1 MGCVYMKLSNI
12 ALCSVLALGV
22 TGIQA
27 KTFKWASASDI
38 ATWDIHSQNNALQNG
53 IHSAVYESL
62 LYYNSRTFK
71 IEPVLATSW
80 NQLTPTQLRLNL
92 RTGVKFHDGT
102 PFTADDAVFSIQRA
116 MAKSSNFTPYING
129 VDRVVKVNATTI
141 DVITNGAN
149 PVLLNQMTELRMMS
163 KAWAEK
169 NNSVD
174 PKDIKTKDEN
184 FAHRNANG
192 TGPFK
197 LKEWKAD
204 QRLVL
209 EKNAGWWGTMEG
221 NATEIIYTPIKAE
234 ATRIAALLT
243 GEVDFVLDPS
253 PQDLPRIRSNGALKV
268 LDGVENRTIF
278 FGFDHGR
285 DELVGSSV
293 KGKNPLKDLRVRQ
306 ALNKA
311 VDSEAITRVT
321 MRGLGQPTAALVAP
335 QVAGWNAELHKRPAV
350 DIDEAKK
357 LLADAGY
364 KDGFEVDFACPNNR
378 YINDEEICQA
388 VTAMWSRIGI
398 KAKLRTLPLVTYFPM
413 IQRNEASIYMLGWGV
428 PTFDAVYSLQ
438 SLVRTVGTGGDGN
451 YNVGKYSNPKLD
463 AVIDRAKTESD
474 PFVRPRL
481 LAQALEIA
489 KNDVSHIVLHN
500 QVIPWV
506 MRKNIDVVHRADNR
520 IDWRLVKVN

>member
-1 MGCVYMKLSNI
+1 MKLSTI
-12 ALCSVLALGV
+12 ALCAALAVGS

-53 IHSAVYESL
+53 IHAAVYETL
-62 LYYNSRTFK
+62 VYYNSKTFK

-80 NQLTPTQLRLNL
+80 NQMTPTQLRLNL

-116 MAKSSNFTPYING
+116 MAKSSNFTPYTNG

-141 DVITNGAN
+141 DVITKGAN

-184 FAHRNANG
+184 FAHRNTNG

-209 EKNAGWWGTMEG
+209 EKNTEWWGTMEG
-221 NATEIIYTPIKAE
+221 NATEIVYTPIKAE

-243 GEVDFVLDPS
+243 GEVDLVLDPS
-253 PQDLPRIRSNGALKV
+253 PQDLPRVRSNDALKV
-268 LDGVENRTIF
+268 MDGVENRTIF

-311 VDSEAITRVT
+311 VDAEAITRVT

-335 QVAGWNAELHKRPAV
+335 QVAGWNAELHKRPPV
-350 DIDEAKK
+350 DIEGAKK

-388 VTAMWSRIGI
+388 VTAMWSRIGV
-398 KAKLRTLPLVTYFPM
+398 KAKLRTMPLVTYFPM

-438 SLVRTVGTGGDGN
+438 SLVRSVGTGGDGN
-451 YNVGKYSNPKLD
+451 YNVGKYSNAKLD

-481 LAQALEIA
+481 LTDALQMA
-489 KNDVSHIVLHN
+489 KDDVSHIILHN